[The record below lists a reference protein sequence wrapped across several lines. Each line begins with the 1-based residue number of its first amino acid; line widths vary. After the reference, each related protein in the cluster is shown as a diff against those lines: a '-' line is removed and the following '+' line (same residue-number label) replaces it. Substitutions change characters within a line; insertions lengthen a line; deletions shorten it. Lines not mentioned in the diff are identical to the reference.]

1 MQSRRVVITGLGPV
15 TCFGVGAE
23 PLWSAMVEGRTGIRR
38 IQRFNPDGFACR
50 YAGELDDD
58 QLNIKQ
64 IVPKSYR
71 KATKVMCRDIE
82 LAVAGADAA
91 VRDAGLVTKAIDP
104 DVDPTYAPH
113 RVGCQI
119 GAGLIAAD
127 VDELTAALV
136 SSRDENGGVD
146 LTDWGASGMQNLT
159 PLWLLKYLPN
169 MLACHVTIIHDCQG
183 PSNTITCCEAS
194 SGLSLGESVRVIA
207 RGGADVCLT
216 GGAEFKINPMAMFR
230 QSCAKR
236 LASPADD
243 AEAERAVRPFAPDA
257 SGTILGEGGGILV
270 LEALETAEQRGAMPL
285 AEIAGF
291 ASTQSLCK
299 YTISFD
305 FEADD
310 PAMGDAMELAM
321 KQACVSPEDIDAI
334 IPFGSG
340 IANVDQAE
348 ASAIRRVFGERAA
361 SIPLITTVPFTGN
374 CNAGNGAVALSAA
387 IMALKQ
393 QHLPARLNT
402 HNAEGID
409 ANACEARRAE
419 LHHVLAFSTSQGGQ
433 NAAIVLK
440 RC

>member
-1 MQSRRVVITGLGPV
+1 MPSRRVVITGLGPV
-15 TCFGVGAE
+15 TCFGIGADV
-23 PLWSAMVEGRTGIRR
+23 LWNAMLEGRTGIRR
-38 IQRFNPDGFACR
+38 IKRFNPDGFACR
-50 YAGELDDD
+50 YAAELDDEKF
-58 QLNIKQ
+58 NIRD

-104 DVDPTYAPH
+104 DAQPTYQPH

-127 VDELTAALV
+127 VAELTAALV
-136 SSRDENGGVD
+136 YSRSEDGGVD
-146 LTDWGASGMQNLT
+146 LKHWGEGGMQNLT

-169 MLACHVTIIHDCQG
+169 MLACHVTIIHDCHG

-216 GGAEFKINPMAMFR
+216 GGAEFKVNPMAMFR
-230 QSCAKR
+230 QSCAQR
-236 LASPADD
+236 LAAPESDED
-243 AEAERAVRPFAPDA
+243 AASAVRPFSPDA
-257 SGTILGEGGGILV
+257 GGTLLGEGGGILV
-270 LEALETAEQRGAMPL
+270 VEALETAERRGATPV
-285 AEIAGF
+285 AEVVGF
-291 ASTQSLCK
+291 ASTQSLCQ

-305 FEADD
+305 FDPQDTGMAD
-310 PAMGDAMELAM
+310 AMGLAI
-321 KQACVSPEDIDAI
+321 KQAGVSPEEIDAI
-334 IPFGSG
+334 VPFGSG
-340 IANVDQAE
+340 IANVDRAE
-348 ASAIRRVFGERAA
+348 AASIQRVFGKRAA

-387 IMALKQ
+387 ALAL
-393 QHLPARLNT
+393 QHQRLPARLNT
-402 HNAEGID
+402 TGASCLDAE
-409 ANACEARRAE
+409 ACTARPAK
-419 LHHVLAFSTSQGGQ
+419 LNYVLAFSTSQGGQ

-440 RC
+440 KC

>member
-1 MQSRRVVITGLGPV
+1 MSSRRVVITGLGPV

-23 PLWSAMVEGRTGIRR
+23 PLWNAMREGRTGIRR
-38 IQRFNPDGFACR
+38 IQRFDPDGFGCR
-50 YAGELDDD
+50 YAAELNDE
-58 QLNIKQ
+58 QFNIKK

-91 VRDAGLVTKAIDP
+91 VQHAKLVTKATDP
-104 DVDPTYAPH
+104 DAEPTYPPH
-113 RVGCQI
+113 RMGCQI

-136 SSRDENGGVD
+136 SSRDANGGVD
-146 LTDWGASGMQNLT
+146 LAHWGESGMQNLT

-169 MLACHVTIIHDCQG
+169 MLACHVTIIHDCHG

-216 GGAEFKINPMAMFR
+216 GGAEFKINPMAVFR

-236 LASPADD
+236 LAPASSDE
-243 AEAERAVRPFAPDA
+243 EAARIVRPFAPDA
-257 SGTILGEGGGILV
+257 CGTLLGEGGGIIT
-270 LEALETAEQRGAMPL
+270 LEALEAAEQRGAEPL
-285 AEIAGF
+285 AEVIGF
-291 ASTQSLCK
+291 ASTQSLCR
-299 YTISFD
+299 YTLSFD
-305 FEADD
+305 FD
-310 PAMGDAMELAM
+310 PQDTSMDDAMELALQ
-321 KQACVSPEDIDAI
+321 QAGVSPEQIDAI
-334 IPFGSG
+334 VPFGSG
-340 IANVDQAE
+340 ITNVDHAE
-348 ASAIRRVFGERAA
+348 RTAIQRVFGNRAA
-361 SIPLITTVPFTGN
+361 TTPLITTVPFTGN

-387 IMALKQ
+387 VMSLKH

-402 HNAEGID
+402 QGADDLD
-409 ANACEARRAE
+409 ADACDARPAE
-419 LHHVLAFSTSQGGQ
+419 LNYVLAFSTSQGGQ

-440 RC
+440 RF